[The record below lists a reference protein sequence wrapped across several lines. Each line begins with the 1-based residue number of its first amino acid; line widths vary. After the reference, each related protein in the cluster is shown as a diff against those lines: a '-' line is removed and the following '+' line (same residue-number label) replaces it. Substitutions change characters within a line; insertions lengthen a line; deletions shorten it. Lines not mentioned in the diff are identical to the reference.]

1 MNKINNK
8 IDNAKNIIKKI
19 GIVFFRLFADFIDLG
34 IKIIIMFGAI
44 CSMILL
50 YKMFPETALIAFRT
64 FGVVIN
70 ILFNFL
76 RVFFAGIIICLYV
89 YVVLHLFQ
97 FFCDI
102 IEEKKKKNSARKKRF
117 MDHLVKK
124 IKKELKK

>member
-50 YKMFPETALIAFRT
+50 YKMLPETALIAFRK
-64 FGVVIN
+64 FGLVIN